1 MIGRKSGHQHI
12 TKSDKHMQNEN
23 QQEFWQDN
31 RTFLY
36 CFYSE
41 KDFRFS
47 GMLDQI
53 LGPVYFRKLTQGR
66 FHASFV

>member
-1 MIGRKSGHQHI
+1 
-12 TKSDKHMQNEN
+12 MQNEN